1 MAMGWALPLGLG
13 LLLSALLVGL
23 RQRWR
28 HRRAFYQR
36 LAQNR
41 AQDLQRYQPILVA
54 STNQQKVVDES
65 STAHPLTS
73 AESIDETV
81 AARSTGPEAELYLS
95 FKAEPLVYVHP
106 FLSAAS
112 LACLQAEAEANRK
125 YAERSYIPGHKQG
138 GTLAYEHLHSLAPH
152 CLAFYH
158 ADATQQWV
166 SAVVGAD
173 VYPTCDHDQ
182 SSCSL
187 LYYDREGDHIG
198 WHFDHNFYKGRHFT
212 VLLALHNTCAANG
225 QLFGRLLYCGQDSQ
239 IRSLHT
245 PPNML
250 VLLEG
255 AYIRHCTTAVGPGD
269 LRAMLSM
276 TYSTDP
282 RIGRIQ
288 EIGRRFKDV
297 AYYGLRALWD

>member
-13 LLLSALLVGL
+13 LLFSALLVGL

-41 AQDLQRYQPILVA
+41 TQDLKRYQPILVA
-54 STNQQKVVDES
+54 STSLQKVVGEWS
-65 STAHPLTS
+65 AVHPIPS
-73 AESIDETV
+73 AESTDGTV
-81 AARSTGPEAELYLS
+81 TARSIGPEAELHLS
-95 FKAEPLVYVHP
+95 FKAEPLVYVQP

-138 GTLAYEHLHSLAPH
+138 GTLAYEHLHTLAPH

-173 VYPTCDHDQ
+173 VYPTCNHDQ
-182 SSCSL
+182 SSCSI
-187 LYYDREGDHIG
+187 LYYDRQGDHIG
-198 WHFDHNFYKGRHFT
+198 WHYDHNFYKGRHFT
-212 VLLALHNTCAANG
+212 VLLGLHNTCAANG
-225 QLFGRLLYCGQDSQ
+225 QLSGRLLYCGQDSQ

-245 PPNML
+245 PP
-250 VLLEG
+250 EY
-255 AYIRHCTTAVGPGD
+255 ARAV
-269 LRAMLSM
+269 
-276 TYSTDP
+276 
-282 RIGRIQ
+282 
-288 EIGRRFKDV
+288 
-297 AYYGLRALWD
+297 